1 MDRTSTV
8 ASTRKLRKELTFE
21 LAKLRGLE
29 HSVDGTPDDARAKA
43 LAIEIREQAVVCLD
57 LLDQYESSVT
67 GPTWSYAEMK
77 CQPLREDLKRT
88 EMFYRAASG
97 EWQGRKSQNA

>member
-1 MDRTSTV
+1 V

-21 LAKLRGLE
+21 LAKLRSLE
-29 HSVDGTPDDARAKA
+29 HSVDGTPDDVKAKE
-43 LAIEIREQAVVCLD
+43 LAIEIREQAEICLG

-67 GPTWSYAEMK
+67 GPAWSYAEMK

-97 EWQGRKSQNA
+97 EWQRHKGENA